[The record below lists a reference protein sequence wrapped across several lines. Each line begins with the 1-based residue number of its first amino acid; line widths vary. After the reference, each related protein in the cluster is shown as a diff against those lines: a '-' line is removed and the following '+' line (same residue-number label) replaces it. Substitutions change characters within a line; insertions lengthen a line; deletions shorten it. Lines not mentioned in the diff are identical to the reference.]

1 MLLQPLR
8 KLIGTSL
15 ETQAGVGLCVKLEV
29 PAKLGED
36 HDIDGGDLVD
46 GDVRIRNEID
56 ISPVCALERLLTG
69 R

>member
-15 ETQAGVGLCVKLEV
+15 ETQAGVCLRVKFEV
-29 PAKLGED
+29 PAELGKD

-56 ISPVCALERLLTG
+56 ISLVCAIERLLTG